1 MEQVFLLYHAEKL
14 KYRHSLSGKL
24 WILFPCLTLLM
35 AYGLAANY
43 GTVDSYNWWYIGI
56 LPGFLTLYCCMSQ
69 EKEKKIRNQAV
80 LLTAEDLK
88 KAWDAKTLNAVKYV
102 AAANVLLVSC
112 SFLLGNIVMPLL
124 QQEQVIYVSAGQN
137 VLAALVMI
145 LASLWQIPLCLW
157 MDRKIGMF
165 PTLAVNMALNTS
177 GCLTAVTGLWMLNPW
192 GILPR
197 IMCPVI
203 GILPNG
209 LTAHPGN
216 TGYIPGITDPASLF
230 IGSFICLALFVIL
243 WAATRVWYDR
253 KGAEAL

>member
-1 MEQVFLLYHAEKL
+1 MEQVFLLYRAEKL
-14 KYRHSLSGKL
+14 KYRHSLSGRL

-69 EKEKKIRNQAV
+69 EKEKKIRNQTV

-124 QQEQVIYVSAGQN
+124 QQEQVIYVPGYWNPAKRSYG
-137 VLAALVMI
+137 
-145 LASLWQIPLCLW
+145 
-157 MDRKIGMF
+157 
-165 PTLAVNMALNTS
+165 TS
-177 GCLTAVTGLWMLNPW
+177 GKYRLYSGDYGSGQPVYWKFH
-192 GILPR
+192 LP
-197 IMCPVI
+197 CAFCYPV
-203 GILPNG
+203 GCNK
-209 LTAHPGN
+209 
-216 TGYIPGITDPASLF
+216 SL
-230 IGSFICLALFVIL
+230 V
-243 WAATRVWYDR
+243 
-253 KGAEAL
+253 